1 MRTKEITSRHYSAEE
16 YYDAAR
22 EKLEALRAIEKERFL
37 DPWEE
42 AEKEGARMELERYG
56 RILEEEEEA
65 ARQQICER
73 QGLSRWC

>member
-1 MRTKEITSRHYSAEE
+1 MITKEITSRHYSAEE

-22 EKLEALRAIEKERFL
+22 GKLEALRAIEKERFL
-37 DPWEE
+37 DPREE
-42 AEKEGARMELERYG
+42 AEKESARMELEHYG

-65 ARQQICER
+65 ARQQICES

>member
-1 MRTKEITSRHYSAEE
+1 MKNKRCTHPYYSAEE
-16 YYDAAR
+16 FYDAAR
-22 EKLEALRAIEKERFL
+22 EKLESLRAIEKERFL

-65 ARQQICER
+65 ARRQICES

>member
-1 MRTKEITSRHYSAEE
+1 MKTKEITSRHYSVEE

-22 EKLEALRAIEKERFL
+22 KKMEVLEAIEKERFL

-42 AEKEGARMELERYG
+42 AEKEGARMDMEYYG
-56 RILEEEEEA
+56 RILEEEEEQN
-65 ARQQICER
+65 RRQICES